1 MNISQNKFV
10 NTNVEYLKR
19 KYTEE
24 YILYKKYHI
33 STWNCLIHAVTV
45 YLEWLVTL
53 NVLHTIY
60 LARPFAMIFVLFQL
74 VLVKPMSF
82 FVSVALVFSVYFVE
96 SITME
101 IFATETVEF
110 YISILV
116 FLIVHLNC
124 WMLQVGIG
132 HFMIDKNRPSM
143 AEGLSV
149 YGVIYSLLLSWETA
163 YEKCCERE
171 HKM

>member
-1 MNISQNKFV
+1 MNKLQNDYI
-10 NTNVEYLKR
+10 NSNVEYIKR
-19 KYTEE
+19 KYIEE

-33 STWNCLIHAVTV
+33 SASNCLIHAVTI

-60 LARPFAMIFVLFQL
+60 LARPLVMILVLFQL
-74 VLVKPMSF
+74 ILVKPISV

-96 SITME
+96 SVTLE

-132 HFMIDKNRPSM
+132 HFMIDNNRPSM
-143 AEGLSV
+143 SESISP
-149 YGVIYSLLLSWETA
+149 YGVIYSLLLSWETLMQQIQIQ
-163 YEKCCERE
+163 K
-171 HKM
+171 